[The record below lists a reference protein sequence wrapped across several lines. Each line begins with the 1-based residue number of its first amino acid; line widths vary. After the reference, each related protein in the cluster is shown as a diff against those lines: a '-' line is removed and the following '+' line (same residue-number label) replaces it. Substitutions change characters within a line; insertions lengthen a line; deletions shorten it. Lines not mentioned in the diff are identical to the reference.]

1 MKTILGIDPGYGRI
15 GFGAIAIERGNVKAL
30 GFGVITSKGE
40 KFEDR
45 LCQIAD
51 DMASLMKTY
60 KPDVFVIEKR
70 FFNQNTTTAMRVAEA
85 RGVILLAAGRAG
97 VRVVEL
103 APAQV
108 KKGLTGDGKADKRA
122 MQMMVKILL
131 KLPRVPRPDD
141 AADALALALC
151 VSERS

>member
-1 MKTILGIDPGYGRI
+1 MKTVLGIDPGYGRI
-15 GFGAIAIERGNVKAL
+15 GFGAISIERGQINPL
-30 GFGVITSKGE
+30 GFGIITSKGE

-51 DMASLMKTY
+51 DIEALLKTY
-60 KPDVFVIEKR
+60 KPSLLVIEKL
-70 FFNQNTTTAMRVAEA
+70 FFKQNVTTAMRVAEA
-85 RGVILLAAGRAG
+85 RGVILLAAGRVG

-103 APAQV
+103 TPAQV

>member
-1 MKTILGIDPGYGRI
+1 MKTILGIDPGFGRI
-15 GFGAIAIERGNVKAL
+15 GFGAISTHRGKVTPL
-30 GFGVITSKGE
+30 GFGVVTSKGE

-51 DMASLMKTY
+51 DMTSLLKTY
-60 KPDVFVIEKR
+60 KPDVFVIEKL

-85 RGVILLAAGRAG
+85 RGVILLTAGRAG
-97 VRVVEL
+97 IPVVEL

-108 KKGLTGDGKADKRA
+108 KKGLTGNGKADKRA
-122 MQMMVKILL
+122 MQMMVKVLL
-131 KLPRVPRPDD
+131 NLPRAPRPDD

-151 VSERS
+151 VSDR